1 MVIKRIETKEM
12 PLAFAEHM
20 AARQMVDK
28 ENQIT
33 LEIGSEKLELWRL
46 VEKNNIPIDTVLNKI
61 KSFFSDNGI
70 SIVGKSAESVSN
82 SISNIYYTKLY
93 LYLTAFLNN
102 DCSNEYICGA
112 ELDKYVATDDL
123 NFETFEKVAKR
134 VEEIAEVRAQIAFK
148 RCNKESLREAG
159 LANYNHVEDI
169 LQQTDWDVY
178 GPHGCYPNEVEC
190 PDICGRL
197 LKVFEALYVSPY
209 IKKKENENQA
219 VYSVDPYDFKDFDNI
234 CYDLLDA
241 HYIESFYDTYT
252 TYKIEPDHYTQ
263 LYSV

>member
-1 MVIKRIETKEM
+1 MEIKRIETKEM

-28 ENQIT
+28 ESQIT
-33 LEIGSEKLELWRL
+33 LEIGTEKLELWKL
-46 VEKNNIPIDTVLNKI
+46 VQGNNISADSLLNKI
-61 KSFFSDNGI
+61 KSFFSSNGV
-70 SIVGKSAESVSN
+70 SVVGKTAESIAN

-102 DCSNEYICGA
+102 DCSNEYICEA
-112 ELDKYVATDDL
+112 ELDEDVATDDL
-123 NFETFEKVAKR
+123 NFESFEKVAKR
-134 VEEIAEVRAQIAFK
+134 VEEIAEVQAQAAFE
-148 RCNKESLREAG
+148 RCDKASIREAG
-159 LANYNHVEDI
+159 LANYKNVEDI
-169 LQQTDWDVY
+169 LQQEAWDVY
-178 GPHGCYPNEVEC
+178 GPHRRFPNEVEC

-197 LKVFEALYVSPY
+197 LKAFEALYVSPY

-219 VYSVDPYDFKDFDNI
+219 VYSVDPYDFKDVDNI

-252 TYKIEPDHYTQ
+252 MYKIEPDHYTQ